1 MLGANMRLD
10 LGGNGRGEPSIVRLE
25 PEALG
30 RAPAWRDG
38 MLAFEG
44 ETLAAATAKFS
55 RYAPVRFTIT
65 DPALAR
71 EPVTGL
77 FAANDLKGFARAVAP
92 SLNARAEIGD
102 SCVLLSRGAT
112 QK

>member
-71 EPVTGL
+71 GL
-77 FAANDLKGFARAVAP
+77 FAANDPKGFARAVAP